1 MNKKDVYQFCYYMAR
16 DNKKLDIE
24 VLKELFS
31 LLGLDRDLPKVEE
44 VNAFLE
50 KMRSGTELPT
60 KCIGCFDSGA
70 MECCFYKGDGR
81 HCQNWLGDIKGVT
94 E

>member
-24 VLKELFS
+24 VIEELFS
-31 LLGLDRDLPKVEE
+31 LLKIFDRDEKLKEI
-44 VNAFLE
+44 NDFIE
-50 KMRSGTELPT
+50 KMRNGTELPT

-81 HCQNWLGDIKGVT
+81 HCQNWKEGF
-94 E
+94 